1 MDRIIILF
9 TDGVISLRGRR
20 NGVIYDDLKQVQVGI
35 DGSNLFQA
43 ILKFVIV
50 VDAAHIKKGRETWNF
65 ATALAS
71 ALSICSWRVANSVV
85 KLVFAFFAS
94 SRRWVSSFSLVSL
107 AVNSLLRVQ
116 MAFLY

>member
-1 MDRIIILF
+1 MPIRDHQVHGRWDHRSLWAFGGRLNSDLSVSILHLLTNGMDRIIILF

-35 DGSNLFQA
+35 DGSNFFQA
-43 ILKFVIV
+43 ILKFIIV

-71 ALSICSWRVANSVV
+71 ALSICS
-85 KLVFAFFAS
+85 
-94 SRRWVSSFSLVSL
+94 
-107 AVNSLLRVQ
+107 
-116 MAFLY
+116 